1 MAQELR
7 AFTVNMKSFDQD
19 IPDPIVAGGADADG
33 RTFRLVF
40 SQEAEAQLTDG
51 SKVYLSWYHQQLK
64 IKGYNIFDLKCETDP
79 VVWEIKWPQK
89 MLREGDVLCCVELVD
104 DVSIVQ
110 SQNFIV
116 HVISDPND
124 GSKYVVSDDFSVF
137 QQAVLDLNSATKK
150 AEEQI
155 AVQEKKF
162 SEMEESFDD
171 IKEQS
176 EEVFKKAEEI
186 VDQIDTKLA
195 DKLDAYR
202 VGFDFDEN
210 TQTIKE
216 YIDRQVVI
224 PHLPIREFI
233 GEDD

>member
-7 AFTVNMKSFDQD
+7 TFTVNMKSFDQD

-33 RTFRLVF
+33 RTFRLIF
-40 SQEAEAQLTDG
+40 SQEAEAQLTDD
-51 SKVYLSWYHQQLK
+51 SKIYLSWYHQQLK
-64 IKGYNIFDLKCETDP
+64 IKGYNVFDLKSKTDP
-79 VVWEIKWPQK
+79 IVWEIKWPQK

-104 DVSIVQ
+104 DISIVQ

-116 HVISDPND
+116 HVVSDPND

-150 AEEQI
+150 AEEQMDT
-155 AVQEKKF
+155 QEKRF
-162 SEMEESFDD
+162 SEMEDSFDE

-176 EEVFKKAEEI
+176 GEVLQKAQEV
-186 VDQIDTKLA
+186 VDQIDAKLA

-202 VGFDFDEN
+202 VGFEFDEN
-210 TQTIKE
+210 TQTIKD
-216 YIDRQVVI
+216 YVDRQVVI
-224 PHLPIREFI
+224 PRLPINEFV
-233 GEDD
+233 GKEG